1 MTCWCWC
8 ESFQDIQD
16 MGWAWLGLI
25 RLSKLFHREH
35 TGARRGLDPEELNV
49 LCNSYQSGLSIAEV
63 SICQVESTLSSLQ
76 KACLLTSFGRVC
88 HMFHRFPTSWVH
100 RILGLSF
107 AADGLRLLV
116 RDPDSIFASEM
127 IKSTN
132 PTISIHFNPSQSI
145 SIHFNPFHRFWGHV
159 TSCD

>member
-1 MTCWCWC
+1 
-8 ESFQDIQD
+8 

-88 HMFHRFPTSWVH
+88 HMFHHQQAES
-100 RILGLSF
+100 IASLGSALLRMGFGSSF
-107 AADGLRLLV
+107 A
-116 RDPDSIFASEM
+116 I
-127 IKSTN
+127 
-132 PTISIHFNPSQSI
+132 PTQS
-145 SIHFNPFHRFWGHV
+145 SHQR
-159 TSCD
+159 